1 MLAINR
7 EPLYK
12 NRLVL
17 SGLAVFSGFLITV
30 GIVRTLAP
38 ANEQASQTAQSTE
51 ERRSRSLVPIK
62 ASGSES
68 SSESGSGAT
77 QASETTGPAS
87 GQQPVASPWVTPSTQ
102 NGSNSSS
109 PSTQTPQDQPTSQ
122 ASNPASSPAPA
133 QPAPSQPTCTV
144 GLLNQLICI

>member
-38 ANEQASQTAQSTE
+38 ANEQSSQTAQTTE

-68 SSESGSGAT
+68 SSESGSSET
-77 QASETTGPAS
+77 QASETTGSPS
-87 GQQPVASPWVTPSTQ
+87 GQQPAASPWTTPTTQ
-102 NGSNSSS
+102 NGSSSSS
-109 PSTQTPQDQPTSQ
+109 PSAQTPQEQPTGQ
-122 ASNPASSPAPA
+122 TSNPASSPTPT